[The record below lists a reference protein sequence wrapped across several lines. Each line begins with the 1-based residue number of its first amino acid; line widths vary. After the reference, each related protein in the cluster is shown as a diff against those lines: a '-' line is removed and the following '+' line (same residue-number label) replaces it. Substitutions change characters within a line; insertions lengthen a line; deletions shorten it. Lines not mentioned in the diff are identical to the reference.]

1 MINASDKT
9 EPAGSPFH
17 IARYFLDFCFCR
29 NSGNALSSAEVVANT
44 IRRCRFD
51 IVRGKQRCRWL
62 EGERERERTTD
73 ETRTN
78 RRFIGGRPNERGTD
92 GGDDGLG

>member
-17 IARYFLDFCFCR
+17 VARYFLDFCFCR
-29 NSGNALSSAEVVANT
+29 NSDKRSLVGGSRRQNLYRANLIVALVVANT

-51 IVRGKQRCRWL
+51 IVRAS
-62 EGERERERTTD
+62 
-73 ETRTN
+73 N
-78 RRFIGGRPNERGTD
+78 VVD
-92 GGDDGLG
+92 G